1 MRARANAG
9 NSLSEL
15 LTLSIVSHG
24 HGEMVVQLLD
34 DLASHT
40 SLIGMRVVL
49 TLNVPEP
56 ELPAGR
62 WPHLDLEVRHN
73 LAPLGFGTN
82 HNQAFVTCS
91 TPFFA
96 VLNPDLRLPQDP
108 FPGLLARMDIDWQLA
123 LVAPRIV
130 DPQGGL
136 EDSVRENLSL
146 PSLLRRYLRAA
157 DRLKAG
163 QRARSSGS
171 FFWVAGMFM
180 LIRRSDFAAIGGFNE
195 RFHLYCED
203 YDLCARL
210 VLSGRRIGVADEVLA
225 VHDARRDSRRSG
237 RHLRWHMSSLVRVWI
252 SPTFWRLALRR
263 HTRP

>member
-1 MRARANAG
+1 LKSQVDVTKSFADR
-9 NSLSEL
+9 

-24 HGEMVVQLLD
+24 HGEMVRQLLD
-34 DLASHT
+34 DIAAHSTLAGT
-40 SLIGMRVVL
+40 RVVL

-56 ELPAGR
+56 GLLADR
-62 WPHLDLEVRHN
+62 WPQLDLDVQVN
-73 LAPLGFGTN
+73 AKPQGFGAN
-82 HNQAFVTCS
+82 HNRAFVNCS

-108 FPGLLARMDIDWQLA
+108 FPGLLACIDSNCQLA

-130 DPQGGL
+130 DPQGTP

-146 PSLLRRYLRAA
+146 SSLLRRYLGSA
-157 DRLKAG
+157 DKVQSE
-163 QRARSSGS
+163 QRARSRG

-180 LIRRSDFAAIGGFNE
+180 LVRCRDFAAVGGFDE

-210 VLSGRRIGVADEVLA
+210 VLSGRRIGVADEVFA
-225 VHDARRDSRRSG
+225 IHDARRDSRRTG
-237 RHLRWHMSSLVRVWI
+237 RHLRWHLSS
-252 SPTFWRLALRR
+252 
-263 HTRP
+263 

>member
-1 MRARANAG
+1 LKSYINVDEP
-9 NSLSEL
+9 LSDL

-24 HGEMVVQLLD
+24 HGEMVGQLLD
-34 DLASHT
+34 DIAANSTLAG
-40 SLIGMRVVL
+40 IRVVL

-56 ELPAGR
+56 ELPMDR
-62 WPHLDLEVRHN
+62 WPQLDLDVRIN
-73 LAPLGFGTN
+73 AKPQGFGAN
-82 HNQAFVTCS
+82 HNRAFVNCS

-108 FPGLLARMDIDWQLA
+108 FPGLLACMDSDFQLA

-130 DPQGGL
+130 DPQGTL

-146 PSLLRRYLRAA
+146 PSLLRRYLGSA
-157 DRLKAG
+157 DKVQSG
-163 QRARSSGS
+163 QRARNSG

-180 LIRRSDFAAIGGFNE
+180 LVRCADFAAVGGFDE

-210 VLSGRRIGVADEVLA
+210 VLSGRRISVADEVFA
-225 VHDARRDSRRSG
+225 IHDARRDSRRSG
-237 RHLRWHMSSLVRVWI
+237 RHLRWHIVSLIRVWV
-252 SPTFWRLALRR
+252 SPAFWRLALYRY
-263 HTRP
+263 TRP